1 MLFLSKKAEIDT
13 EFRGEEL
20 RLKSEELNNTADNSA
35 NKQLPDSNNN

>member
-20 RLKSEELNNTADNSA
+20 RLKSEELNNRKEKGATC
-35 NKQLPDSNNN
+35 